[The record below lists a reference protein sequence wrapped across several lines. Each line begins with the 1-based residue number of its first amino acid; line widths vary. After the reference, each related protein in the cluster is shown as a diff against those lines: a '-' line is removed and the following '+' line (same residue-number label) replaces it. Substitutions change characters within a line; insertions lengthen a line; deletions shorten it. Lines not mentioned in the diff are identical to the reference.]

1 MKLIPVIDL
10 QAGQVVHA
18 MRGER
23 ARYQPMRSSLAPGS
37 DPLVLAAALLRASGS
52 RILYV
57 ADLDALQGRA
67 PQITVLAALLAA
79 EAGCILWLDAGF
91 RDAGEAC
98 RLLEQL
104 GEPAARVQPVFGSES
119 LASRAAAQAA
129 LAARDRAIL
138 SLDRLGDRTLDAAGC
153 WDDPSLWPQR
163 VIAMTLDRVG
173 AGAGPDLP
181 TLAALRQRAPR
192 HTAIIGAGGM
202 RDAAD
207 LERAAQAGAAAW
219 LVASA
224 LHDGRLSPCR
234 AAPRGLV
241 LLGDD
246 TGGVWGPS
254 INAPPRG
261 HDTMPHDPPSL
272 A

>member
-18 MRGER
+18 LRGER
-23 ARYQPMRSSLAPGS
+23 ARYQPMRSSLAAGC
-37 DPLVLAAALLRASGS
+37 DPLLLAAALRQASGS

-67 PQITVLAALLAA
+67 PQTAVLAALLAA
-79 EAGCILWLDAGF
+79 EPGCTLWLDAGF
-91 RDAGEAC
+91 HDAGEAC
-98 RLLEQL
+98 HLLARL
-104 GEPAARVQPVFGSES
+104 GKPAARVQPVFGSES
-119 LASRAAAQAA
+119 LASRAAAQEA
-129 LAARDRAIL
+129 LAVRDRAIL
-138 SLDRLGDRTLDAAGC
+138 SLDRLGGRTLDAAGC

-192 HTAIIGAGGM
+192 HTALIGAGGI
-202 RDAAD
+202 RGVAD
-207 LERAAQAGAAAW
+207 LAHAEQAGAAGW

-224 LHDGRLSPCR
+224 LHEGRL
-234 AAPRGLV
+234 AA
-241 LLGDD
+241 
-246 TGGVWGPS
+246 WGKGP
-254 INAPPRG
+254 
-261 HDTMPHDPPSL
+261 
-272 A
+272 